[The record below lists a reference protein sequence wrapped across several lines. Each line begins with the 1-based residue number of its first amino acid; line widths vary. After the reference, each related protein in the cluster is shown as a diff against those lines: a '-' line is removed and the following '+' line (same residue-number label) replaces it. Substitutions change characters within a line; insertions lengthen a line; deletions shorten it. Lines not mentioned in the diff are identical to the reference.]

1 MSLLLDTHVWLWTL
15 LDPGRLSS
23 PTRALL
29 VSTEAD
35 LHLSPISL
43 WETLLLAERG
53 RLRLQPDGPN
63 WLRKARSESPVMET
77 ALTAEV
83 AVASRALSLAH
94 QDPADRFIAAT
105 AAVFSLKLVTA
116 DTRLIACPD
125 IEVIPA

>member
-1 MSLLLDTHVWLWTL
+1 MALLLDTHVWLWTL
-15 LDPGRLSS
+15 LDPCRLSS
-23 PTRALL
+23 QARALL
-29 VSTEAD
+29 ASNEAA

-53 RLRLQPDGPN
+53 RLRLQPNGPN
-63 WLRKARSESPVMET
+63 WLRKARSESPVAET

-105 AAVFSLKLVTA
+105 AAVFNLKLVTS

>member
-15 LDPGRLSS
+15 LDPGRLRSRTRELLAS
-23 PTRALL
+23 PDA
-29 VSTEAD
+29 S

-53 RLRLQPDGPN
+53 RLRLRPDGPA
-63 WLRKARSESPVMET
+63 WLRRALSESPVAET
-77 ALTAEV
+77 ALTSDV
-83 AVASRALSLAH
+83 ALTSRSLSLTH

-105 AAVFSLKLVTA
+105 AAVFNLKLVTS

-125 IEVIPA
+125 IEVIRA

>member
-15 LDPGRLSS
+15 LDPGKLSS
-23 PTRALL
+23 QARALL
-29 VSTEAD
+29 VSTETD

-63 WLRKARSESPVMET
+63 WLRKALAESPVVET

-105 AAVFSLKLVTA
+105 AAVFNLKLVTS

>member
-23 PTRALL
+23 QARALL
-29 VSTEAD
+29 ASPEAD

-63 WLRKARSESPVMET
+63 WLRKALSKSPVVET

-105 AAVFSLKLVTA
+105 AAVFDLKLVSS

>member
-23 PTRALL
+23 QARALL
-29 VSTEAD
+29 VSPEAD

-53 RLRLQPDGPN
+53 RLSLQPDGPN
-63 WLRKARSESPVMET
+63 WLRKALSTSPVVET

-94 QDPADRFIAAT
+94 EDPADRFIAAT
-105 AAVFSLKLVTA
+105 AAVFDLKLVTS
-116 DTRLIACPD
+116 DTHLIACPD